1 MEILIIFGIYVI
13 YKLFT
18 FSNEGK
24 ELENIGDVT
33 PTIEIKYNESSTSK
47 NINKKNN
54 NIKNKISTKTLTIK
68 DLTTWLE
75 NPSPNRSF
83 YSLAIL
89 FNIIFTE
96 GPNITVVSKKI
107 LMLLEEKSV
116 NSSVEIIYENIV
128 RLWNDSTLNTDYI
141 KLIDNNFVYSLELV
155 KNEYSPLKKL
165 FNKSIN
171 NQNNLI
177 FNKNKVIKD
186 LNYLFE
192 IITKESNKDF
202 L

>member
-24 ELENIGDVT
+24 KLENIGDVT

-75 NPSPNRSF
+75 NPSPN
-83 YSLAIL
+83 LL
-89 FNIIFTE
+89 KE
-96 GPNITVVSKKI
+96 V
-107 LMLLEEKSV
+107 LEEKMHKML
-116 NSSVEIIYENIV
+116 
-128 RLWNDSTLNTDYI
+128 R
-141 KLIDNNFVYSLELV
+141 
-155 KNEYSPLKKL
+155 KK
-165 FNKSIN
+165 
-171 NQNNLI
+171 
-177 FNKNKVIKD
+177 
-186 LNYLFE
+186 
-192 IITKESNKDF
+192 
-202 L
+202 